1 MKALKSALAKE
12 IFSVPGN
19 GHRITMGAMRASYE
33 KVASVV
39 INRRQPNGAIEEQRI
54 GVQLAHKAGWVAR
67 TP

>member
-1 MKALKSALAKE
+1 
-12 IFSVPGN
+12 
-19 GHRITMGAMRASYE
+19 MGAMRASYE